1 MRLTRPG
8 IDMIAA
14 FIEAKFPKPL
24 SLYSRAGVDFDPW
37 VLGQDY
43 KEPLEAKL
51 ATLGPPN

>member
-1 MRLTRPG
+1 
-8 IDMIAA
+8 MIAA

-51 ATLGPPN
+51 ATLGPPNGA